1 MARTGAE
8 RVALNDTQA
17 RQRDFWQSACRAVPD
32 LSPTAAYQV
41 WHFGD
46 SEALARDLADLVLH
60 GPKRATAGLLW
71 DAELDP
77 TMMPVQGGYSLVT
90 DHAGAPLLII
100 RTTRVEV
107 RPYDAVDADFAA
119 AEGEGDGSLDYWRA
133 AHWAYFS
140 RRCEA
145 LGRAPSNDMPVI
157 LERFAL
163 IYPAGSA

>member
-8 RVALNDTQA
+8 RVAVSDTQA
-17 RQRDFWQSACRAVPD
+17 RQRAFWQAACRAVPGLPASAD
-32 LSPTAAYQV
+32 YQV

-77 TMMPVQGGYSLVT
+77 TMMPEQGGYSLVT
-90 DHAGAPLLII
+90 DHVGAPLLII
-100 RTTRVEV
+100 QTTGVEV
-107 RPYDAVDADFAA
+107 RPYDKVEADFAA
-119 AEGEGDGSLDYWRA
+119 AEGEGDGSLQFWRD

-140 RRCEA
+140 RRCA
-145 LGRAPSNDMPVI
+145 AMGRTPSNDMPVI

-163 IYPAGSA
+163 IYPVGQA

>member
-1 MARTGAE
+1 MA
-8 RVALNDTQA
+8 VNDAQA
-17 RQRDFWQSACRAVPD
+17 RQRDFWQAACRAVPG
-32 LSPTAAYQV
+32 LSTAADHQI

-46 SEALARDLADLVLH
+46 SEPLARDLADLVLR

-90 DHAGAPLLII
+90 DHAGAPLLVI
-100 RTTRVEV
+100 RTTQVEI
-107 RPYDAVDADFAA
+107 RPYDKVDADFAA
-119 AEGEGDGSLDYWRA
+119 AEGEGDGSLQYWRE

-145 LGRAPSNDMPVI
+145 LGRRPSDDMPVI

-163 IYPAGSA
+163 IYPPGRP

>member
-1 MARTGAE
+1 MARAGTG
-8 RVALNDTQA
+8 RVAVSDAQA
-17 RQRDFWQSACRAVPD
+17 RQRDFWQAACRAIPD
-32 LSPTAAYQV
+32 LSAAADYQI

-46 SEALARDLADLVLH
+46 SERLARDLADLVLR

-77 TMMPVQGGYSLVT
+77 TMMPVLGGCSLVT
-90 DHAGAPLLII
+90 DHAGVPLLII
-100 RTTRVEV
+100 RTTQVEV
-107 RPYDAVDADFAA
+107 RPYDKVDADFAA

-145 LGRAPSNDMPVI
+145 LGRAPGIDMPVI

-163 IYPAGSA
+163 IYPIG

>member
-1 MARTGAE
+1 MVVNGTE
-8 RVALNDTQA
+8 A
-17 RQRDFWQSACRAVPD
+17 RQGDFWQAACSAVSGLPPAG
-32 LSPTAAYQV
+32 AYQV

-46 SEALARDLADLVLH
+46 SVRLARDLADLVLH
-60 GPKRATAGLLW
+60 GSKRATAGLLW

-77 TMMPVQGGYSLVT
+77 TMMPVQGGYNLVT
-90 DHAGAPLLII
+90 DHGGTPLLII
-100 RTTRVEV
+100 QTTVVEV
-107 RPYDAVDADFAA
+107 RPYDQVDADFAA

-145 LGRAPSNDMPVI
+145 LGRAPSNDMPII

-163 IYPAGSA
+163 VYPAAQS